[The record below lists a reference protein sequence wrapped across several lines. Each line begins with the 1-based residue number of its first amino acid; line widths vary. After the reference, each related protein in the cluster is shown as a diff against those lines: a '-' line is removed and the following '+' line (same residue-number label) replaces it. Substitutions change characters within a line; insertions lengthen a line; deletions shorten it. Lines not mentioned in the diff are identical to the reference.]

1 MSISE
6 TLKAQKYASIAEV
19 AAAESKLNADKL
31 ENAPDYAEQ
40 AAESALAAASSAQAA
55 ISAESVVNNLA
66 VSASESATSA
76 AASAAS
82 AGNAGGAAIARSVR
96 APEGEDLDALPAAD
110 ARQNSVIYFG
120 DNGNVTTKPVA
131 DFATLGSNGKIPI
144 SVIPSIALTEPFVV
158 GSEEEMLSLDAQVGD
173 IAKRTD
179 LGYSFCLGSEPATSA
194 ENWVQLTD
202 DVLSQLGQ
210 STGAESIGADDSGSP
225 TTVQLALNA
234 KVNKTT
240 ISAPSG
246 AANVGALNSTGS
258 TVTVQEAIEEKIDRS
273 EVEAFT
279 APEIIGTNH
288 RGTLQKDLD
297 VIDIRTSGRPL
308 TTLTAAGLDAVVDTT
323 LGATTIAVQDFRL
336 KGARGGKIV
345 APKQTIAV
353 QLSADNGTTED
364 MLIQGDGTVAPGDA
378 AATYLLRTGDDIEGQ
393 FISNN
398 RMSKATMGIHIR
410 RTDDVVAIGNET
422 RSMVYHPGLN
432 AGGYGVLT
440 EGAQNLALI
449 GHSSYGDTI
458 NDRHALYISNEPTL
472 RPNKDIRVI
481 GFRAD
486 HSVANKGGVDGARN
500 MPIINVRIVDGL
512 IISDSQLRNGG
523 QGINILNQLGTP
535 TRVTVA
541 NSQLI
546 DITKQTAD
554 DPCTGIATTFTTGN
568 ANIVGLLLAN
578 NQISLSRAAGII
590 DGARRPMPINLS
602 NVRLGII
609 SNTIIQSPGDA
620 YGIVLDTCRDINI
633 NNVTSITNTGTGS
646 SYALIRFEGTC
657 IDINVKQASYQNRD
671 ALFSGLDNV
680 TNLTVDFSRIC
691 EVYSNA
697 GVITTN
703 DPWGLISSVSLSG
716 NNVLVTMK
724 GHVTQ
729 NACDTATTRPVFSGT
744 PINMIGTTT
753 SKVISVSAYTGANVA
768 VSPSTG
774 QVRFKLILSQ

>member
-364 MLIQGDGTVAPGDA
+364 MLIQG
-378 AATYLLRTGDDIEGQ
+378 
-393 FISNN
+393 
-398 RMSKATMGIHIR
+398 M
-410 RTDDVVAIGNET
+410 
-422 RSMVYHPGLN
+422 
-432 AGGYGVLT
+432 
-440 EGAQNLALI
+440 
-449 GHSSYGDTI
+449 
-458 NDRHALYISNEPTL
+458 
-472 RPNKDIRVI
+472 
-481 GFRAD
+481 
-486 HSVANKGGVDGARN
+486 AR
-500 MPIINVRIVDGL
+500 
-512 IISDSQLRNGG
+512 
-523 QGINILNQLGTP
+523 
-535 TRVTVA
+535 
-541 NSQLI
+541 
-546 DITKQTAD
+546 
-554 DPCTGIATTFTTGN
+554 
-568 ANIVGLLLAN
+568 
-578 NQISLSRAAGII
+578 
-590 DGARRPMPINLS
+590 
-602 NVRLGII
+602 
-609 SNTIIQSPGDA
+609 
-620 YGIVLDTCRDINI
+620 
-633 NNVTSITNTGTGS
+633 
-646 SYALIRFEGTC
+646 
-657 IDINVKQASYQNRD
+657 
-671 ALFSGLDNV
+671 
-680 TNLTVDFSRIC
+680 
-691 EVYSNA
+691 
-697 GVITTN
+697 
-703 DPWGLISSVSLSG
+703 
-716 NNVLVTMK
+716 
-724 GHVTQ
+724 
-729 NACDTATTRPVFSGT
+729 
-744 PINMIGTTT
+744 
-753 SKVISVSAYTGANVA
+753 
-768 VSPSTG
+768 
-774 QVRFKLILSQ
+774 